1 MKDYVLWNTNYWHNV
16 HFRNLFLDGL
26 FYAGSADSVEA
37 AAELL
42 SSKQIPEGSALRWY
56 LDLNF
61 VKHASR
67 GSLKA
72 LLVRDWNYYG
82 NFKLSVE

>member
-1 MKDYVLWNTNYWHNV
+1 MNV
-16 HFRNLFLDGL
+16 KYLSVFGRNLFLDGL
-26 FYAGSADSVEA
+26 LYAGSAESVEA

-42 SSKQIPEGSALRWY
+42 SSQQIPADAALRWY

-61 VKHASR
+61 VKHTSR

-72 LLVRDWNYYG
+72 LLVSLNPIG
-82 NFKLSVE
+82 NSDFFTVKKCFLL